1 MCYDS
6 GRFSNGKGVFGMK
19 EEVKKLMERLKKDEK
34 VECALQILE
43 ETHEST
49 VDLQMQL
56 CAVRSPSNMEENRA
70 KHYYELMN
78 QIGLDR
84 VYMDEVNN
92 VIGFWK
98 GTGNGPTLVI
108 AAHMDTVFG
117 PEIDCTPALK
127 EDGFIWGPGIC
138 DDTRGMA
145 EVYAI
150 AKAMCETGIRTKG
163 DILFV
168 GNVGEET
175 LGDLRGSKHLFAA
188 NPDIDVFMSIDG
200 PQMESLVTNAIAGC
214 KYRFTY
220 TGRGG
225 HALGTFGIPNVNNAL
240 GYAMAKIATLEVP
253 EEPLS
258 IFNIGVVQGGVSVN
272 AIPSQAS
279 MMVDLRSMSQTEL
292 DRMEE
297 FVVSAAKDGLEK
309 ELARWNHP
317 TETLELQIEI
327 LSQRPGG
334 VQLVEAPVVQTAMAA
349 YELFGIEPKLQK
361 GASTDSNI
369 PISLGIPAVTV
380 SRGGIQIDGHT
391 VKERFQPDNAFAGPQ
406 RDMILALALAGYE
419 NIMEPVIQK
428 KDLKKQRIK
437 EN

>member
-1 MCYDS
+1 
-6 GRFSNGKGVFGMK
+6 MK
-19 EEVKKLMERLKKDEK
+19 EQLKSIIDQLKTDKKIEK
-34 VECALQILE
+34 AMQILE
-43 ETHEST
+43 ETHEAI

-56 CAVRSPSNMEENRA
+56 CAIRSPSNMEENRA
-70 KHYYELMN
+70 KHFYELMS
-78 QIGLDR
+78 QIGLDH

-92 VIGFWK
+92 VIGLWK
-98 GTGNGPTLVI
+98 GTGDGPTLVV

-117 PEIDCTPALK
+117 PEIDCTPVKK

-138 DDTRGMA
+138 DDTRGMV

-150 AKAMCETGIRTKG
+150 AKTMCETGIRAKG

-168 GNVGEET
+168 GNVGEES
-175 LGDLRGSKHLFAA
+175 LGDLRGSKHLFAN
-188 NPDIDVFMSIDG
+188 NPNIDVFMSIDG
-200 PQMESLVTNAIAGC
+200 PQIESLVTNAIAGC

-225 HALGTFGIPNVNNAL
+225 HALGAFGIPNVNNAL

-253 EEPLS
+253 KDPLS

-272 AIPSQAS
+272 AIPAKSS
-279 MMVDLRSMSQTEL
+279 MMIDLRSMSQTEL
-292 DRMEE
+292 DRMKE
-297 FVVSAAKDGLEK
+297 FVVSAAKEGLET

-327 LSQRPGG
+327 LSERPGG
-334 VQLVEAPVVQTAMAA
+334 TQPIDAPVVQAALAA
-349 YELFGIEPKLQK
+349 YEAYGIEPKLQK

-369 PISLGIPAVTV
+369 PISRGIPAVTV

-391 VKERFQPDNAFAGPQ
+391 VNERFQPDHAYVGTQ
-406 RDMILALALAGYE
+406 RDMILALLLAGYE
-419 NIMEPVIQK
+419 HIAEPVIK
-428 KDLKKQRIK
+428 
-437 EN
+437 

>member
-1 MCYDS
+1 
-6 GRFSNGKGVFGMK
+6 MK
-19 EEVKKLMERLKKDEK
+19 EKLKSIIDQLKADVKIEK
-34 VECALQILE
+34 AMQILE
-43 ETHEST
+43 ETHEAI

-56 CAVRSPSNMEENRA
+56 CAIRSPSNMEENRA
-70 KHYYELMN
+70 KHFYELMS
-78 QIGLDR
+78 QIGLDH

-92 VIGFWK
+92 VIGLWK
-98 GTGNGPTLVI
+98 GTGDGPTLVV

-117 PEIDCTPALK
+117 PEIDCTPVKK

-138 DDTRGMA
+138 DDTRGMV

-150 AKAMCETGIRTKG
+150 AKTMCETGIRAKG

-168 GNVGEET
+168 GNVGEES
-175 LGDLRGSKHLFAA
+175 LGDLRGSKHLFAN
-188 NPDIDVFMSIDG
+188 NPNIDVFMSIDG
-200 PQMESLVTNAIAGC
+200 PQIESLVTNAIAGC

-225 HALGTFGIPNVNNAL
+225 HALGAFGIPNVNNAL

-253 EEPLS
+253 KDPLS

-272 AIPSQAS
+272 AIPAKSS
-279 MMVDLRSMSQTEL
+279 MMIDLRSMSQTEL
-292 DRMEE
+292 DRMKA
-297 FVVSAAKDGLEK
+297 FVVSAAKEGLET

-327 LSQRPGG
+327 LSERPGG
-334 VQLVEAPVVQTAMAA
+334 TQPIDAPVVQAALAA
-349 YELFGIEPKLQK
+349 YEAYGIEPKLQK

-369 PISLGIPAVTV
+369 PISRGIPAVTV

-391 VKERFQPDNAFAGPQ
+391 VNERFQPDHAYVGTQ
-406 RDMILALALAGYE
+406 RDMILALLLAGYE
-419 NIMEPVIQK
+419 HIAEPVIK
-428 KDLKKQRIK
+428 
-437 EN
+437 

>member
-1 MCYDS
+1 
-6 GRFSNGKGVFGMK
+6 MK
-19 EEVKKLMERLKKDEK
+19 EQLKKIIDQLHK
-34 VECALQILE
+34 DVKIKKALQILE
-43 ETHEST
+43 ETHEAI

-56 CAVRSPSNMEENRA
+56 CAIRSPSNMEENRA
-70 KHYYELMN
+70 KHFYALMS
-78 QIGLDR
+78 QIGLDH

-92 VIGFWK
+92 VIGLWK
-98 GTGNGPTLVI
+98 GTGDGPTLVV

-117 PEIDCTPALK
+117 PEIDCTPVKK

-138 DDTRGMA
+138 DDTRGMV

-150 AKAMCETGIRTKG
+150 AKTMCETGIRAKG

-168 GNVGEET
+168 GNVGEES
-175 LGDLRGSKHLFAA
+175 LGDLRGSKHLFAN
-188 NPDIDVFMSIDG
+188 NPNIAVFMFIDG
-200 PQMESLVTNAIAGC
+200 PQIESLVTNAIAGC

-225 HALGTFGIPNVNNAL
+225 HALGAFGIPNVNNAL

-253 EEPLS
+253 KDPLS

-272 AIPSQAS
+272 AIPAKSS
-279 MMVDLRSMSQTEL
+279 MMIDLRSMSQTEL
-292 DRMEE
+292 DRMKE
-297 FVVSAAKDGLEK
+297 FVVSAAKEGLET

-327 LSQRPGG
+327 LSERPGG
-334 VQLVEAPVVQTAMAA
+334 TQPIDAPVVQAALAA
-349 YELFGIEPKLQK
+349 YEAYGIEPKLQK

-369 PISLGIPAVTV
+369 PISRGIPAVTV

-391 VKERFQPDNAFAGPQ
+391 VNERFQPDHAYVGTQ
-406 RDMILALALAGYE
+406 RDMILALLLAGYE
-419 NIMEPVIQK
+419 HIAEPVIK
-428 KDLKKQRIK
+428 
-437 EN
+437 

>member
-1 MCYDS
+1 
-6 GRFSNGKGVFGMK
+6 MK
-19 EEVKKLMERLKKDEK
+19 EKLKSIIDQLKADVKIEK
-34 VECALQILE
+34 AMQILE
-43 ETHEST
+43 ETHEAI

-56 CAVRSPSNMEENRA
+56 CAIRSPSNMEENRA
-70 KHYYELMN
+70 KHFYELMS
-78 QIGLDR
+78 QIGLDQ

-92 VIGFWK
+92 VIGLWK
-98 GTGNGPTLVI
+98 GTGDGPTLVV

-117 PEIDCTPALK
+117 PEIDCTPVKK

-138 DDTRGMA
+138 DDTRGMV

-150 AKAMCETGIRTKG
+150 AKTMCETGIRAKG

-168 GNVGEET
+168 GNVGEES
-175 LGDLRGSKHLFAA
+175 LGDLRGSKHLFAN
-188 NPDIDVFMSIDG
+188 NPNIDVFMSIDG
-200 PQMESLVTNAIAGC
+200 PQIESLVTNAIAGC

-225 HALGTFGIPNVNNAL
+225 HALGAFGIPNVNNAL

-253 EEPLS
+253 KDPLS

-272 AIPSQAS
+272 AIPAKSS
-279 MMVDLRSMSQTEL
+279 MMIDLRSMSQTEL
-292 DRMEE
+292 DRMKE
-297 FVVSAAKDGLEK
+297 FVVSAAKEGLET

-327 LSQRPGG
+327 LSERPGG
-334 VQLVEAPVVQTAMAA
+334 TQPIDAPVVQAALAA
-349 YELFGIEPKLQK
+349 YEAYGIEPKLQK

-369 PISLGIPAVTV
+369 PISRGIPAVTV

-391 VKERFQPDNAFAGPQ
+391 VNERFQPDHAYVGTQ
-406 RDMILALALAGYE
+406 RDMILALLLAGYE
-419 NIMEPVIQK
+419 HIAEPVIK
-428 KDLKKQRIK
+428 
-437 EN
+437 

>member
-1 MCYDS
+1 
-6 GRFSNGKGVFGMK
+6 MK
-19 EEVKKLMERLKKDEK
+19 EQLKSIIDQLKADVKIEK
-34 VECALQILE
+34 AMQILE
-43 ETHEST
+43 ETHEAI

-56 CAVRSPSNMEENRA
+56 CAIRSPSNMEENRA
-70 KHYYELMN
+70 KHFYELMS
-78 QIGLDR
+78 QIGLDH

-92 VIGFWK
+92 VIGLWK
-98 GTGNGPTLVI
+98 GTGDGPTLVV

-117 PEIDCTPALK
+117 PEIDCTPVKK

-138 DDTRGMA
+138 DDTRGMV

-150 AKAMCETGIRTKG
+150 AKTMCETGIRAKG

-168 GNVGEET
+168 GNVGEES
-175 LGDLRGSKHLFAA
+175 LGDLRGSKHLFAN
-188 NPDIDVFMSIDG
+188 NPNIDVFMSIDG
-200 PQMESLVTNAIAGC
+200 PQIESLVTNAIAGC

-225 HALGTFGIPNVNNAL
+225 HALGAFGIPNVNNAL

-253 EEPLS
+253 KDPLS

-272 AIPSQAS
+272 AIPAKSS
-279 MMVDLRSMSQTEL
+279 MMIDLRSMSQTEL
-292 DRMEE
+292 DRMKA
-297 FVVSAAKDGLEK
+297 FVVSAAKEGLET

-327 LSQRPGG
+327 LSERPGG
-334 VQLVEAPVVQTAMAA
+334 TQPIDAPVVQAALAA
-349 YELFGIEPKLQK
+349 YEAYGIEPKLQK

-369 PISLGIPAVTV
+369 PISRGIPAVTV

-391 VKERFQPDNAFAGPQ
+391 VNERFQPDHAYVGTQ
-406 RDMILALALAGYE
+406 RDMILALLLAGYE
-419 NIMEPVIQK
+419 HIAEPVIK
-428 KDLKKQRIK
+428 
-437 EN
+437 

>member
-1 MCYDS
+1 
-6 GRFSNGKGVFGMK
+6 MK
-19 EEVKKLMERLKKDEK
+19 EQLKKIIDQLHK
-34 VECALQILE
+34 DVKIKKALQILE
-43 ETHEST
+43 ETHEAI

-56 CAVRSPSNMEENRA
+56 CAIRSPSNMEENRA
-70 KHYYELMN
+70 KHFYELMS
-78 QIGLDR
+78 QIGLDH

-92 VIGFWK
+92 VIGLWK
-98 GTGNGPTLVI
+98 GTGDGPTLVV

-117 PEIDCTPALK
+117 PEIDCTPVKK

-138 DDTRGMA
+138 DDTRGMV

-150 AKAMCETGIRTKG
+150 AKTMCETGIRAKG

-168 GNVGEET
+168 GNVGEES
-175 LGDLRGSKHLFAA
+175 LGDLRGSKHLFAN
-188 NPDIDVFMSIDG
+188 NPNIDVFMSIDG
-200 PQMESLVTNAIAGC
+200 PQIESLVTNAIAGC

-225 HALGTFGIPNVNNAL
+225 HALGAFGIPNVNNAL

-253 EEPLS
+253 KDPLS

-272 AIPSQAS
+272 AIPAKSS
-279 MMVDLRSMSQTEL
+279 MMIDLRSMSQTEL
-292 DRMEE
+292 DRMKE
-297 FVVSAAKDGLEK
+297 FVVSAAKEGLET

-327 LSQRPGG
+327 LSERPGG
-334 VQLVEAPVVQTAMAA
+334 TQPIDAPVVQAALAA
-349 YELFGIEPKLQK
+349 YEAYGIEPKLQK

-369 PISLGIPAVTV
+369 PISRRIPAVTV

-391 VKERFQPDNAFAGPQ
+391 VNERFQPDHAYVGTQ
-406 RDMILALALAGYE
+406 RDMILALLLAGYE
-419 NIMEPVIQK
+419 HIAEPVIK
-428 KDLKKQRIK
+428 
-437 EN
+437 

>member
-1 MCYDS
+1 
-6 GRFSNGKGVFGMK
+6 MK
-19 EEVKKLMERLKKDEK
+19 EQLKSIIDQLKADVKIEK
-34 VECALQILE
+34 AMQILK
-43 ETHEST
+43 ETHEAI

-56 CAVRSPSNMEENRA
+56 CAIRSPSNMEENRA
-70 KHYYELMN
+70 KHFYELMS
-78 QIGLDR
+78 QIGLDH

-92 VIGFWK
+92 VIGLWK
-98 GTGNGPTLVI
+98 GTGDGPTLVV

-117 PEIDCTPALK
+117 PEIDCTPVKK

-138 DDTRGMA
+138 DDTRGMV

-150 AKAMCETGIRTKG
+150 AKTMCETGIRAKG

-168 GNVGEET
+168 GNVGEES
-175 LGDLRGSKHLFAA
+175 LGDLRGSKHLFAN
-188 NPDIDVFMSIDG
+188 NPNIDVFMSIDG
-200 PQMESLVTNAIAGC
+200 PQIESLVTNAIAGC

-225 HALGTFGIPNVNNAL
+225 HALGAFGIPNVNNAL

-253 EEPLS
+253 KDPLS

-272 AIPSQAS
+272 AIPAKSS
-279 MMVDLRSMSQTEL
+279 MMIDLRSMSQTEL
-292 DRMEE
+292 DRMKA
-297 FVVSAAKDGLEK
+297 FVVSAAKEGLET

-327 LSQRPGG
+327 LSERPGG
-334 VQLVEAPVVQTAMAA
+334 TQPIDAPVVQAALAA
-349 YELFGIEPKLQK
+349 YEAYGIEPKLQK

-369 PISLGIPAVTV
+369 PISRGIPAVTV

-391 VKERFQPDNAFAGPQ
+391 VNERFQPDHAYVGTQ
-406 RDMILALALAGYE
+406 RDMILALLLAGYE
-419 NIMEPVIQK
+419 HIAEPVIK
-428 KDLKKQRIK
+428 
-437 EN
+437 

>member
-1 MCYDS
+1 
-6 GRFSNGKGVFGMK
+6 MK
-19 EEVKKLMERLKKDEK
+19 EQLKSIIDQLKTDKKIEK
-34 VECALQILE
+34 AMQILE
-43 ETHEST
+43 ETHEAI

-56 CAVRSPSNMEENRA
+56 CAIRSPSNMEENRA
-70 KHYYELMN
+70 KHFYELMS
-78 QIGLDR
+78 QIGLDH

-92 VIGFWK
+92 VIGLWK
-98 GTGNGPTLVI
+98 GTGDGPTLVV

-117 PEIDCTPALK
+117 PEIDCTPVKK

-138 DDTRGMA
+138 DDTRGMV

-150 AKAMCETGIRTKG
+150 AKTMCETGIRAKG

-168 GNVGEET
+168 GNVGEES
-175 LGDLRGSKHLFAA
+175 LGDLRGSKHLFAN
-188 NPDIDVFMSIDG
+188 NPNIDAFMSIDG
-200 PQMESLVTNAIAGC
+200 PQIESLVTNAIAGC

-225 HALGTFGIPNVNNAL
+225 HALGAFGIPNVNNAL

-253 EEPLS
+253 KDPLS

-272 AIPSQAS
+272 AIPAKSS
-279 MMVDLRSMSQTEL
+279 MMIDLRSMSQTEL
-292 DRMEE
+292 DRMKE
-297 FVVSAAKDGLEK
+297 FVVSAAKEGLET

-327 LSQRPGG
+327 LSERPGG
-334 VQLVEAPVVQTAMAA
+334 TQPIDAPVVQAALAA
-349 YELFGIEPKLQK
+349 YEAYGIEPKLQK

-369 PISLGIPAVTV
+369 PISRGIPAVTV

-391 VKERFQPDNAFAGPQ
+391 VNERFQPDHAYVGTQ
-406 RDMILALALAGYE
+406 RDMILALLLAGYE
-419 NIMEPVIQK
+419 HIAEPVIK
-428 KDLKKQRIK
+428 
-437 EN
+437 

>member
-1 MCYDS
+1 
-6 GRFSNGKGVFGMK
+6 MK
-19 EEVKKLMERLKKDEK
+19 EQLKSIIDQLKADVKIEK
-34 VECALQILE
+34 AMQILE
-43 ETHEST
+43 ETHEAI

-56 CAVRSPSNMEENRA
+56 CAIRSPSNMEENRA
-70 KHYYELMN
+70 KHFYALMS
-78 QIGLDR
+78 QIGLDH

-92 VIGFWK
+92 VIGLWK
-98 GTGNGPTLVI
+98 GTGDGPTLVV

-117 PEIDCTPALK
+117 PEIDCTPVKK

-138 DDTRGMA
+138 DDTRGMV

-150 AKAMCETGIRTKG
+150 AKTMCETGIRAKG

-168 GNVGEET
+168 GNVGEES
-175 LGDLRGSKHLFAA
+175 LGDLRGSKHLFAN
-188 NPDIDVFMSIDG
+188 NPNIDVFMSIDG
-200 PQMESLVTNAIAGC
+200 PQIESLVTNAIAGC

-225 HALGTFGIPNVNNAL
+225 HALGAFGIPNVNNAL

-253 EEPLS
+253 KDPLS

-272 AIPSQAS
+272 AIPAKSS
-279 MMVDLRSMSQTEL
+279 MMIDLRSMSQTEL
-292 DRMEE
+292 DRMKE
-297 FVVSAAKDGLEK
+297 FVVSAAKEGLET

-327 LSQRPGG
+327 LSERPGG
-334 VQLVEAPVVQTAMAA
+334 TQPIDAPVVQAALAA
-349 YELFGIEPKLQK
+349 YEAYGIEPKLQK

-369 PISLGIPAVTV
+369 PISRGIPAVTV

-391 VKERFQPDNAFAGPQ
+391 VNERFQPDNAFVGTQ
-406 RDMILALALAGYE
+406 RDLILALLLAGYD
-419 NIMEPVIQK
+419 NIAEPVIK
-428 KDLKKQRIK
+428 
-437 EN
+437 

>member
-1 MCYDS
+1 
-6 GRFSNGKGVFGMK
+6 MK
-19 EEVKKLMERLKKDEK
+19 EQLKKIIDQLHK
-34 VECALQILE
+34 DVKIKKALQILE
-43 ETHEST
+43 ETHEAI

-56 CAVRSPSNMEENRA
+56 CAIRSPSNMEENRA
-70 KHYYELMN
+70 KHFYALMS
-78 QIGLDR
+78 QIGLDH

-92 VIGFWK
+92 VIGLWK
-98 GTGNGPTLVI
+98 GTGDGPTLVV

-117 PEIDCTPALK
+117 PEIDCTPVKK

-138 DDTRGMA
+138 DDTRGMV

-150 AKAMCETGIRTKG
+150 AKTMCETGIRAKG

-168 GNVGEET
+168 GNVGEES
-175 LGDLRGSKHLFAA
+175 LGDLRGSKHLFAN
-188 NPDIDVFMSIDG
+188 NPNIDVFMSIDG
-200 PQMESLVTNAIAGC
+200 PQIESLVTNAIAGC

-225 HALGTFGIPNVNNAL
+225 HALGAFGIPNVNNAL

-253 EEPLS
+253 KDPLS

-272 AIPSQAS
+272 AIPAKSS
-279 MMVDLRSMSQTEL
+279 MMIDLRSMSQTEL
-292 DRMEE
+292 DRMKE
-297 FVVSAAKDGLEK
+297 FVVSAAKEGLET

-327 LSQRPGG
+327 LSERPGG
-334 VQLVEAPVVQTAMAA
+334 TQPIDAPVVQAALAA
-349 YELFGIEPKLQK
+349 YEAYGIEPKLQK

-369 PISLGIPAVTV
+369 PISRGIPAVTV

-391 VKERFQPDNAFAGPQ
+391 VNERFQPDHAYVGTQ
-406 RDMILALALAGYE
+406 RDMILALLLAGYE
-419 NIMEPVIQK
+419 HIAEPVIK
-428 KDLKKQRIK
+428 
-437 EN
+437 

>member
-1 MCYDS
+1 
-6 GRFSNGKGVFGMK
+6 MK
-19 EEVKKLMERLKKDEK
+19 EQLKKIIDQLHK
-34 VECALQILE
+34 DVKIKKAMQILE
-43 ETHEST
+43 ETHEAI

-56 CAVRSPSNMEENRA
+56 CAIRSPSNMEETRA
-70 KHYYELMN
+70 KHFYALMS
-78 QIGLDR
+78 QIGLDH

-92 VIGFWK
+92 VIGLWK
-98 GTGNGPTLVI
+98 GTGDGPTLVV

-117 PEIDCTPALK
+117 PEIDCTPVKK

-138 DDTRGMA
+138 DDTRGMV

-150 AKAMCETGIRTKG
+150 AKTMCETGIRAKG

-168 GNVGEET
+168 GNVGEES
-175 LGDLRGSKHLFAA
+175 LGDLRGSKHLFAN
-188 NPDIDVFMSIDG
+188 NPNIDVFMSIDG
-200 PQMESLVTNAIAGC
+200 PQIESLVTNAIAGC

-225 HALGTFGIPNVNNAL
+225 HALGAFGIPNVNNAL

-253 EEPLS
+253 KDPLS

-272 AIPSQAS
+272 AIPAKSS
-279 MMVDLRSMSQTEL
+279 MMIDLRSMSQTEL
-292 DRMEE
+292 DRMKA
-297 FVVSAAKDGLEK
+297 FVVSAAKEGLET

-327 LSQRPGG
+327 LSERPGG
-334 VQLVEAPVVQTAMAA
+334 TQPIDAPVVQAALAA
-349 YELFGIEPKLQK
+349 YEAYGIEPKLQK

-369 PISLGIPAVTV
+369 PISRGIPAVTV

-391 VKERFQPDNAFAGPQ
+391 VNERFQPDHAYVGTQ
-406 RDMILALALAGYE
+406 RDMILALLLAGYE
-419 NIMEPVIQK
+419 HIAEPVIK
-428 KDLKKQRIK
+428 
-437 EN
+437 

>member
-1 MCYDS
+1 
-6 GRFSNGKGVFGMK
+6 MK
-19 EEVKKLMERLKKDEK
+19 EKLKSIIDQLKADVKIEK
-34 VECALQILE
+34 AMQILE
-43 ETHEST
+43 ETHEAI

-56 CAVRSPSNMEENRA
+56 CAIRSPSNMEKNRA
-70 KHYYELMN
+70 KHFYALMS
-78 QIGLDR
+78 QIGLDH

-92 VIGFWK
+92 VIGLWK
-98 GTGNGPTLVI
+98 GTGDGPTLVV

-117 PEIDCTPALK
+117 PEIDCTPVKK

-138 DDTRGMA
+138 DDTRGMV

-150 AKAMCETGIRTKG
+150 AKTMCETGIRAKG

-168 GNVGEET
+168 GNVGEES
-175 LGDLRGSKHLFAA
+175 LGDLRGSKHLFAN
-188 NPDIDVFMSIDG
+188 NPNIDVFMSIDG
-200 PQMESLVTNAIAGC
+200 PQIESLVTNAIAGC

-225 HALGTFGIPNVNNAL
+225 HALGAFGIPNVNNAL

-253 EEPLS
+253 KDPLS

-272 AIPSQAS
+272 AIPAKSS
-279 MMVDLRSMSQTEL
+279 MMIDLRSMSQTEL
-292 DRMEE
+292 DRMKA
-297 FVVSAAKDGLEK
+297 FVVSAAKEGLET

-327 LSQRPGG
+327 LSERPGG
-334 VQLVEAPVVQTAMAA
+334 TQPIDAPVVQAALAA
-349 YELFGIEPKLQK
+349 YEAYGIEPKLQK

-369 PISLGIPAVTV
+369 PISRGIPAVTV

-391 VKERFQPDNAFAGPQ
+391 VNERFQPDHAYVGTQ
-406 RDMILALALAGYE
+406 RDMILALLLAGYE
-419 NIMEPVIQK
+419 HIAEPVIK
-428 KDLKKQRIK
+428 
-437 EN
+437 

>member
-1 MCYDS
+1 
-6 GRFSNGKGVFGMK
+6 MK
-19 EEVKKLMERLKKDEK
+19 EQLKSIIDQLKTDVKIEK
-34 VECALQILE
+34 AMQILE
-43 ETHEST
+43 ETHEAI

-56 CAVRSPSNMEENRA
+56 CAIRSPSNMEENRA
-70 KHYYELMN
+70 KHFYELMS
-78 QIGLDR
+78 QIGLDH

-92 VIGFWK
+92 VVGLWK
-98 GTGNGPTLVI
+98 GTGDGPTLVV

-117 PEIDCTPALK
+117 PEIDCTPVKK

-138 DDTRGMA
+138 DDTRGMV

-150 AKAMCETGIRTKG
+150 AKTMCETGIRAKG

-168 GNVGEET
+168 GNVGEES
-175 LGDLRGSKHLFAA
+175 LGDLRGSKHLFAN
-188 NPDIDVFMSIDG
+188 NPNIDVFMSIDG
-200 PQMESLVTNAIAGC
+200 PQIESLVTNAIAGC

-225 HALGTFGIPNVNNAL
+225 HALGAFGIPNVNNAL

-253 EEPLS
+253 KDPLS

-272 AIPSQAS
+272 AIPAKSS
-279 MMVDLRSMSQTEL
+279 MMIDLRSMSQTEL
-292 DRMEE
+292 DRMKE
-297 FVVSAAKDGLEK
+297 FVVSAAKEGLET

-327 LSQRPGG
+327 LSERPGG
-334 VQLVEAPVVQTAMAA
+334 TQPIDAPVVQAALAA
-349 YELFGIEPKLQK
+349 YEAYGIEPKLQK

-369 PISLGIPAVTV
+369 PISRGIPAVTV

-391 VKERFQPDNAFAGPQ
+391 VNERFQPDHAYVGTQ
-406 RDMILALALAGYE
+406 RDMILALLLAGYE
-419 NIMEPVIQK
+419 HIAEPVIK
-428 KDLKKQRIK
+428 
-437 EN
+437 

>member
-1 MCYDS
+1 
-6 GRFSNGKGVFGMK
+6 MK
-19 EEVKKLMERLKKDEK
+19 EQLKKIIDQLHNDVKIEK
-34 VECALQILE
+34 AMQILE
-43 ETHEST
+43 ETHEAI

-56 CAVRSPSNMEENRA
+56 CAIRSPSNMEENRA
-70 KHYYELMN
+70 KHFYALMS
-78 QIGLDR
+78 QIGLDH

-92 VIGFWK
+92 VIGLWK
-98 GTGNGPTLVI
+98 GTGDGPTLVV

-117 PEIDCTPALK
+117 PEIDCTPVKK

-138 DDTRGMA
+138 DDTRGMV

-150 AKAMCETGIRTKG
+150 AKTMCETGIRAKG

-168 GNVGEET
+168 GNVGEES
-175 LGDLRGSKHLFAA
+175 LGDLRGSKHLFAN
-188 NPDIDVFMSIDG
+188 NPNIDVFMSIDG
-200 PQMESLVTNAIAGC
+200 PQIESLVTNAIAGC

-225 HALGTFGIPNVNNAL
+225 HALGAFGIPNVNNAL

-253 EEPLS
+253 KDPLS

-272 AIPSQAS
+272 AIPAKSS
-279 MMVDLRSMSQTEL
+279 MMIDLRSMSQTEL
-292 DRMEE
+292 DRMKA
-297 FVVSAAKDGLEK
+297 FVVSAAKEGLET

-327 LSQRPGG
+327 LSERPGG
-334 VQLVEAPVVQTAMAA
+334 TQPIDAPVVQAALAA
-349 YELFGIEPKLQK
+349 YEAYGIEPKLQK

-369 PISLGIPAVTV
+369 PISRGIPAVTV

-391 VKERFQPDNAFAGPQ
+391 VNERFQPDHAYVGTQ
-406 RDMILALALAGYE
+406 RDMILALLLAGYE
-419 NIMEPVIQK
+419 HIAEPVIK
-428 KDLKKQRIK
+428 
-437 EN
+437 

>member
-1 MCYDS
+1 
-6 GRFSNGKGVFGMK
+6 MK
-19 EEVKKLMERLKKDEK
+19 EQLKSIIDQLKADKKIEK
-34 VECALQILE
+34 AMQILE
-43 ETHEST
+43 ETHEAI

-56 CAVRSPSNMEENRA
+56 CAIRSPSNMEETRA
-70 KHYYELMN
+70 KHFYALMS
-78 QIGLDR
+78 QIGLDH

-92 VIGFWK
+92 VIGLWK
-98 GTGNGPTLVI
+98 GTGDGPTLVV

-117 PEIDCTPALK
+117 PEIDCTPVKK

-138 DDTRGMA
+138 DDTRGMV

-150 AKAMCETGIRTKG
+150 AKTMCETGIRAKG

-168 GNVGEET
+168 GNVGEES
-175 LGDLRGSKHLFAA
+175 LGDLRGSKHLFAN
-188 NPDIDVFMSIDG
+188 NPNIDVFMSIDG
-200 PQMESLVTNAIAGC
+200 PQIESLVTNAIAGC

-225 HALGTFGIPNVNNAL
+225 HALGAFGIPNVNNAL

-253 EEPLS
+253 KDPLS

-272 AIPSQAS
+272 AIPAKSS
-279 MMVDLRSMSQTEL
+279 MMIDLRSMSQTEL
-292 DRMEE
+292 DRMKA
-297 FVVSAAKDGLEK
+297 FVVSAAKEGLET

-327 LSQRPGG
+327 LSERPGG
-334 VQLVEAPVVQTAMAA
+334 TQPIDAPVVQAALAA
-349 YELFGIEPKLQK
+349 YEAYGIEPKLQK

-369 PISLGIPAVTV
+369 PISRGIPAVTV

-391 VKERFQPDNAFAGPQ
+391 VNERFQPDHAYVGTQ
-406 RDMILALALAGYE
+406 RDMILALLLAGYE
-419 NIMEPVIQK
+419 HIAEPVIK
-428 KDLKKQRIK
+428 
-437 EN
+437 

>member
-1 MCYDS
+1 
-6 GRFSNGKGVFGMK
+6 MK
-19 EEVKKLMERLKKDEK
+19 EQLKSIIDQLKTDKKIEK
-34 VECALQILE
+34 AMQILE
-43 ETHEST
+43 ETHEAI

-56 CAVRSPSNMEENRA
+56 CAIRSPSNMEENRA
-70 KHYYELMN
+70 KHFYELMS
-78 QIGLDR
+78 QIGLDH

-92 VIGFWK
+92 VIGLWK
-98 GTGNGPTLVI
+98 GTGDGPTLVV

-117 PEIDCTPALK
+117 PEIDCTPVKK

-138 DDTRGMA
+138 DDTRGMV

-150 AKAMCETGIRTKG
+150 AKTMCETGIRAKG

-168 GNVGEET
+168 GNVGEES
-175 LGDLRGSKHLFAA
+175 LGDLRGSKHLFAN
-188 NPDIDVFMSIDG
+188 NPNIDVFMSIDG
-200 PQMESLVTNAIAGC
+200 PQIESLVTNAIAGC

-225 HALGTFGIPNVNNAL
+225 HALGAFGIPNVNNAL

-253 EEPLS
+253 KDPLS

-272 AIPSQAS
+272 AIPAKSS
-279 MMVDLRSMSQTEL
+279 MMIDLRSMSQTEL
-292 DRMEE
+292 DRMKA
-297 FVVSAAKDGLEK
+297 FVVSAAKEGLET

-327 LSQRPGG
+327 LSERPGG
-334 VQLVEAPVVQTAMAA
+334 TQPIDAPVVQAALAA
-349 YELFGIEPKLQK
+349 YEAYGIEPKLQK

-369 PISLGIPAVTV
+369 PISRGIPAVTV

-391 VKERFQPDNAFAGPQ
+391 VNERFQPDHAYVGTQ
-406 RDMILALALAGYE
+406 REMILALLLAGYE
-419 NIMEPVIQK
+419 HIAEPVIK
-428 KDLKKQRIK
+428 
-437 EN
+437 

>member
-1 MCYDS
+1 
-6 GRFSNGKGVFGMK
+6 MK
-19 EEVKKLMERLKKDEK
+19 EQLKSIIDQLKADVKIEK
-34 VECALQILE
+34 AMQILE
-43 ETHEST
+43 ETHEAI

-56 CAVRSPSNMEENRA
+56 CAIRSPSNMEENRA
-70 KHYYELMN
+70 KHFYELMS
-78 QIGLDR
+78 QIGLDH

-92 VIGFWK
+92 VIGHWK
-98 GTGNGPTLVI
+98 GTGDGPTLVV

-117 PEIDCTPALK
+117 PEIDCTPVKK

-138 DDTRGMA
+138 DDTRGMV

-150 AKAMCETGIRTKG
+150 AKTMCETGIRAKG

-168 GNVGEET
+168 GNVGEES
-175 LGDLRGSKHLFAA
+175 LGDLRGSKHLFAN
-188 NPDIDVFMSIDG
+188 NPNIDVFMSIDG
-200 PQMESLVTNAIAGC
+200 PQIESLVTNAIAGC

-225 HALGTFGIPNVNNAL
+225 HALGAFGIPNVNNAL

-253 EEPLS
+253 KDPLS

-272 AIPSQAS
+272 AIPAKSS
-279 MMVDLRSMSQTEL
+279 MMIDLRSMSQTEL
-292 DRMEE
+292 DRMKA
-297 FVVSAAKDGLEK
+297 FVVSAAKEGLET

-327 LSQRPGG
+327 LSERPGG
-334 VQLVEAPVVQTAMAA
+334 TQPIDAPVVQAALAA
-349 YELFGIEPKLQK
+349 YEAYGIEPKLQK

-369 PISLGIPAVTV
+369 PISRGIPAVTV

-391 VKERFQPDNAFAGPQ
+391 VNERFQPDHAYVGTQ
-406 RDMILALALAGYE
+406 RDMILALLLAGYE
-419 NIMEPVIQK
+419 HIAEPVIK
-428 KDLKKQRIK
+428 
-437 EN
+437 

>member
-1 MCYDS
+1 
-6 GRFSNGKGVFGMK
+6 MK
-19 EEVKKLMERLKKDEK
+19 EQLKSIIDQLKTDKKIEK
-34 VECALQILE
+34 AMQILE
-43 ETHEST
+43 ETHEAI

-56 CAVRSPSNMEENRA
+56 CAIRSPSNMEENRA
-70 KHYYELMN
+70 KHFYALMS
-78 QIGLDR
+78 QIGLDH

-92 VIGFWK
+92 VIGLWK
-98 GTGNGPTLVI
+98 GTGDGPTLVV

-117 PEIDCTPALK
+117 PEIDCTPVKK

-138 DDTRGMA
+138 DDTRGMV

-150 AKAMCETGIRTKG
+150 AKTMCETGIRAKG

-168 GNVGEET
+168 GNVGEES
-175 LGDLRGSKHLFAA
+175 LGDLRGSKHLFAN
-188 NPDIDVFMSIDG
+188 NPNIDVFMSIDG
-200 PQMESLVTNAIAGC
+200 PQIESLVTNAIAGC

-225 HALGTFGIPNVNNAL
+225 HALGAFGIPNVNNAL

-253 EEPLS
+253 KDPLS

-272 AIPSQAS
+272 AIPAKSS
-279 MMVDLRSMSQTEL
+279 MMIDLRSMSQTEL
-292 DRMEE
+292 DRMKA
-297 FVVSAAKDGLEK
+297 FVVSAAKEGLET

-327 LSQRPGG
+327 LSERPGG
-334 VQLVEAPVVQTAMAA
+334 TQPIDAPVVQAALAA
-349 YELFGIEPKLQK
+349 YEAYGIEPKLQK

-369 PISLGIPAVTV
+369 PISRGIPAVTV

-391 VKERFQPDNAFAGPQ
+391 VNERFQPDHAYVGTQ
-406 RDMILALALAGYE
+406 RDMILALLLAGYE
-419 NIMEPVIQK
+419 HIAEPVIK
-428 KDLKKQRIK
+428 
-437 EN
+437 

>member
-1 MCYDS
+1 
-6 GRFSNGKGVFGMK
+6 MK
-19 EEVKKLMERLKKDEK
+19 EKLKSIIDQLKADKKIEK
-34 VECALQILE
+34 AMQILE
-43 ETHEST
+43 ETHEAI

-56 CAVRSPSNMEENRA
+56 CAIRSPSNMEENRA
-70 KHYYELMN
+70 KHFYELMS
-78 QIGLDR
+78 QIGLDH

-92 VIGFWK
+92 VIGLWK
-98 GTGNGPTLVI
+98 GTGDGPTLVV

-117 PEIDCTPALK
+117 PEIDCTPVKK

-138 DDTRGMA
+138 DDTRGMV

-150 AKAMCETGIRTKG
+150 AKTMCETGIRAKG

-168 GNVGEET
+168 GNVGEES
-175 LGDLRGSKHLFAA
+175 LGDLRGSKHLFAN
-188 NPDIDVFMSIDG
+188 NPNIDVFMSIDG
-200 PQMESLVTNAIAGC
+200 PQIESLVTNAIAGC

-225 HALGTFGIPNVNNAL
+225 HALGAFGIPNVNNAL

-253 EEPLS
+253 KDPLS

-272 AIPSQAS
+272 AIPAKSS
-279 MMVDLRSMSQTEL
+279 MMIDLRSMSQTEL
-292 DRMEE
+292 DRMKE
-297 FVVSAAKDGLEK
+297 FVVSAAKEGLET

-327 LSQRPGG
+327 LSERPGG
-334 VQLVEAPVVQTAMAA
+334 TQPIDAPVVQAALAA
-349 YELFGIEPKLQK
+349 YEAYGIEPKLQK

-369 PISLGIPAVTV
+369 PISRRIPAVTV

-391 VKERFQPDNAFAGPQ
+391 VNERFQPDHAYVGTQ
-406 RDMILALALAGYE
+406 RDMILALLLAGYE
-419 NIMEPVIQK
+419 HIAEPVIK
-428 KDLKKQRIK
+428 
-437 EN
+437 

>member
-1 MCYDS
+1 
-6 GRFSNGKGVFGMK
+6 MK
-19 EEVKKLMERLKKDEK
+19 EQLKSIIDQLKNDKKIEK
-34 VECALQILE
+34 AMQILE
-43 ETHEST
+43 ETHEAI

-56 CAVRSPSNMEENRA
+56 CAIRSPSNMEENRA
-70 KHYYELMN
+70 KHFYALMS
-78 QIGLDR
+78 QIGLDH

-92 VIGFWK
+92 VIGLWK
-98 GTGNGPTLVI
+98 GTGDGPTLVV

-117 PEIDCTPALK
+117 PEIDCTPVKK

-138 DDTRGMA
+138 DDTRGMV

-150 AKAMCETGIRTKG
+150 AKTMCETGIRAKG

-168 GNVGEET
+168 GNVGEES
-175 LGDLRGSKHLFAA
+175 LGDLRGSKHLFAN
-188 NPDIDVFMSIDG
+188 NPNIDVFMSIDG
-200 PQMESLVTNAIAGC
+200 PQIESLVTNAIAGC

-225 HALGTFGIPNVNNAL
+225 HALGAFGIPNVNNAL

-253 EEPLS
+253 KDPLS

-272 AIPSQAS
+272 AIPAKSS
-279 MMVDLRSMSQTEL
+279 MMIDLRSMSQTEL
-292 DRMEE
+292 DRMKA
-297 FVVSAAKDGLEK
+297 FVVSAAKEGLET

-327 LSQRPGG
+327 LSERPGG
-334 VQLVEAPVVQTAMAA
+334 TQPIDAPVVQAALAA
-349 YELFGIEPKLQK
+349 YEAYGIEPKLQK

-369 PISLGIPAVTV
+369 PISRGIPAVTV

-391 VKERFQPDNAFAGPQ
+391 VNERFQPDHAYVGTQ
-406 RDMILALALAGYE
+406 RDMILALLLAGYE
-419 NIMEPVIQK
+419 HIAEPVIK
-428 KDLKKQRIK
+428 
-437 EN
+437 